1 VSKLLLPVG
10 LGLAAF
16 VVNMMGTGAQS
27 GPAPVKLAAAA
38 VDIKEGE
45 IFTDEMVQSISA
57 PGGSSVG
64 KSAVPY
70 AERGVV
76 VIGQAARRK
85 ITKGELLL
93 FDDFRVQTPEMQES
107 SLAPGEAAV
116 QVPLDNIKCPANLL
130 QLNAQVGF
138 VVVNRAPLE
147 GLEGLMKTKQ
157 QPPKILGP
165 FRVVSVGGK
174 TSTFARDTTT
184 QSGQP
189 LTIGV
194 AVKPGVDGKLEGIA
208 AEFLQL
214 LGHNAGQGG
223 SEIAAIVLFPSRK
236 DG

>member
-1 VSKLLLPVG
+1 MNKLLLPVG

-16 VVNMMGTGAQS
+16 AINMMGTGSAA

-45 IFTDEMVQSISA
+45 IVTAKMVDAVSA
-57 PGGSSVG
+57 PGGSAVA

-85 ITKGELLL
+85 ITKGEMLL
-93 FDDFRVQTPEMQES
+93 FDDFRLQSPDLQETA
-107 SLAPGEAAV
+107 LGPGEAAV
-116 QVPLDNIKCPANLL
+116 QVPLENIKCPPNLL

-138 VVVNRAPLE
+138 VVVNRAPME
-147 GLEGLMKTKQ
+147 GLEGMLKSNK
-157 QPPKILGP
+157 PPRILGP

-174 TSTFARDTTT
+174 TSSLDRE
-184 QSGQP
+184 SNSHGGQAM
-189 LTIGV
+189 TIGV
-194 AVKPGVDGKLEGIA
+194 AVKPGTDGKLEGIA

-223 SEIAAIVLFPSRK
+223 NEIAAIVLFPSRK